1 MHALEHALHKP
12 VALLI
17 VPLFGFANAG
27 VSFAGMGLASLSQP
41 VPMGVALGLFLGKQ
55 LGVFG
60 FAWLA
65 IKTGIASLPRHATF
79 TQLYGV
85 ALLCGIGFT
94 MSLFIGA
101 LAFSDAATIDAT
113 KIGVLT
119 GSLVSAVAGFVLL
132 RAAGSSARE
141 TAPR

>member
-1 MHALEHALHKP
+1 M
-12 VALLI
+12 ALLI
-17 VPLFGFANAG
+17 VPVFGFANAG
-27 VSFAGMGLASLSQP
+27 VSFAGMGLDSLAQP
-41 VPMGVALGLFLGKQ
+41 VPLGVALGLFLGKQ

-65 IKTGIASLPRHATF
+65 IKTGVASLPRHASL

-101 LAFSDAATIDAT
+101 LAFTDAATVDAT

-119 GSLVSAVAGFVLL
+119 GSLASAVAGFLLL
-132 RAAGSSARE
+132 RLSGKPPE
-141 TAPR
+141 TVKMSPR